1 MHYSYYVALAVGVI
15 AGIGMCF
22 DDPKTGLIVILLSF
36 IPILNFVVSVLAVCC
51 YIHLVVIFI
60 AFYIHHHRHRHDL

>member
-22 DDPKTGLIVILLSF
+22 DDPKTGLIVILAPLGG
-36 IPILNFVVSVLAVCC
+36 
-51 YIHLVVIFI
+51 
-60 AFYIHHHRHRHDL
+60 